1 MLVDRIYTLK
11 DIFVSP
17 RTIGMSQSAQMTG
30 GGGGGSFLTS
40 SREECWK
47 AAVINTHT
55 EYSNFDAYVKY
66 IRNPVK
72 QT

>member
-30 GGGGGSFLTS
+30 AGG
-40 SREECWK
+40 REFSDWK